1 MAHQLESVS
10 SGIIMTRRV
19 SEGRLRDDV
28 AGDVS
33 PSLAYASG
41 SDHSEMRNLQID
53 AS

>member
-1 MAHQLESVS
+1 
-10 SGIIMTRRV
+10 MTRRV